1 MEVAEEEEDDNLSIR
16 SVTPPPS
23 GHDSKE
29 DEDDRES
36 EAGSVRA
43 DEVESSQ
50 GLSQKARKI
59 KKSYP
64 VDRDKEEGLVEWVRE
79 NETLWHSK
87 RQNFRDT
94 AKKNGM
100 WHDKGLEVGYTG
112 EHLKGWW
119 THMRDTYTRLQKP
132 KSGQNAHISCW
143 YVLPFPKGPVR

>member
-1 MEVAEEEEDDNLSIR
+1 MEVAEEEEDDNLSVR
-16 SVTPPPS
+16 SVTTPPS
-23 GHDSKE
+23 GHGSEE

-50 GLSQKARKI
+50 GPSQKARRI

-87 RQNFRDT
+87 RQNFRDM
-94 AKKNGM
+94 AKKMGM

-119 THMRDTYTRLQKP
+119 THAGHLHQAAKTQEWPGHRRP
-132 KSGQNAHISCW
+132 H
-143 YVLPFPKGPVR
+143 